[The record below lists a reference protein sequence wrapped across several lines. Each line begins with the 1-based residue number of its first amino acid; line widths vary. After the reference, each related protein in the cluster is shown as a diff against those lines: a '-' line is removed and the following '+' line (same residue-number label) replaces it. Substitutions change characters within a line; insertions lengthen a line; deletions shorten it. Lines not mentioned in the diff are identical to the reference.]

1 MSNKYICHIMTYKTV
16 EYISNFSL
24 WFRKNIFNLP
34 AFCKNEFR
42 SESYIKIT
50 S

>member
-1 MSNKYICHIMTYKTV
+1 MTYKTV

-24 WFRKNIFNLP
+24 WFRKTMFNLP
-34 AFCKNEFR
+34 AFCNKKFC